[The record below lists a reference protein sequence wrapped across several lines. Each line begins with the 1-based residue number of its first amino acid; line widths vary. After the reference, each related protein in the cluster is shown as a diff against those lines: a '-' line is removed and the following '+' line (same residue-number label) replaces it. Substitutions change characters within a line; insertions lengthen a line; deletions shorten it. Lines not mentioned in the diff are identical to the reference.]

1 MADTDTMTKEKVD
14 LQKIL
19 ASMRFESEVGEPTPM
34 IQND

>member
-19 ASMRFESEVGEPTPM
+19 ASMRLSLKSG
-34 IQND
+34 NRRL